1 MLKFNANVSELKK
14 IMELFP
20 QLVSKVIDDTLKCI
34 KIIPRDGYIE
44 FQGTDLETFVSIKLN
59 NVRYEGDEAFLV
71 DGVILSEIIDSFKE
85 ETASFEFEN
94 GRLKITSGKAKFNL
108 PSNVSQR
115 FPQIEK
121 LTSEEMQMKRS
132 LFFKMLD
139 VAYCASNDIKALAGL
154 NLKCADSLLRAAA
167 SDGYR
172 LAIMGVIV
180 PFKTNFDFIIS
191 NKSVKIIQKFISKID
206 DEQITFRFNYPN
218 FQVESNDA
226 FIQVRTLNEDFPNIS
241 KILDTKHILNVS
253 YRAPEF
259 LEALDRVMVITKRDA
274 DKVLLDIQP
283 DNIHFYAEGKEV
295 GNIDISIPA
304 SLEGEPIKIYFN
316 PKFLYE
322 AIKHITSPNQRLYV
336 SGELTP
342 AKIIGDNVLEQF
354 AIVLPVRS

>member
-1 MLKFNANVSELKK
+1 MLKFNASVSELKK

-34 KIIPRDGYIE
+34 KIIPRDGIE

-94 GRLKITSGKAKFNL
+94 GKLKITSGKAKFSL

-139 VAYCASNDIKALAGL
+139 VAYCASKDIKAFAGL
-154 NLKCADSLLRAAA
+154 NLKCADSLLRAVA

-172 LAIMGVIV
+172 LAIIEVIA
-180 PFKTNFDFIIS
+180 PFKANFDFIIS

-253 YRAPEF
+253 YRAPDF

-283 DNIHFYAEGKEV
+283 DFIRFYAEGKEV

-304 SLEGEPIKIYFN
+304 FLEGEPIKIYFN

-322 AIKHITSPNQRLYV
+322 AIKHIASPNQRLYI

-342 AKIIGDNVLEQF
+342 AKIVGDNVLEQF
-354 AIVLPVRS
+354 AIVAPVRS

>member
-1 MLKFNANVSELKK
+1 MLKFNASVSELKK

-34 KIIPRDGYIE
+34 KIIPRDGIE
-44 FQGTDLETFVSIKLN
+44 FQGTDLETFVSVKLN
-59 NVRYEGDEAFLV
+59 NVQYEGDEAFLV

-94 GRLKITSGKAKFNL
+94 GKLKITSGKAKFSL

-154 NLKCADSLLRAAA
+154 NLKCADSLLRAVA

-172 LAIMGVIV
+172 LAIIEVIA
-180 PFKTNFDFIIS
+180 PFKANFDFIIS

-253 YRAPEF
+253 YRAPDF
-259 LEALDRVMVITKRDA
+259 LEALVRVMVITKRDA
-274 DKVLLDIQP
+274 EKVLLDIQP

-322 AIKHITSPNQRLYV
+322 AIKHITSPNQRLYI

-342 AKIIGDNVLEQF
+342 AKIVGDNVLEQF
-354 AIVLPVRS
+354 AIVSPVRS

>member
-1 MLKFNANVSELKK
+1 MLKFNASVSELKK

-34 KIIPRDGYIE
+34 KIIPRDGIE
-44 FQGTDLETFVSIKLN
+44 FQGTDLETFVSVKLN
-59 NVRYEGDEAFLV
+59 NVQYEGDEAFLV

-94 GRLKITSGKAKFNL
+94 GKLKITSGKAKFSL

-154 NLKCADSLLRAAA
+154 NLKCADSLLRAVA

-172 LAIMGVIV
+172 LAIIEVIA
-180 PFKTNFDFIIS
+180 PFKANFDFIIS

-253 YRAPEF
+253 YRAPDF
-259 LEALDRVMVITKRDA
+259 LEALVRVMVITKRDA
-274 DKVLLDIQP
+274 EKVLLDIQP
-283 DNIHFYAEGKEV
+283 DNIHFYAEGNEV

-322 AIKHITSPNQRLYV
+322 AIKHITSPNQRLYI

-342 AKIIGDNVLEQF
+342 AKIVGDNVLEQF
-354 AIVLPVRS
+354 AIVSPVRS